1 LEDDKVRT
9 LVLDYLGQEGF
20 CDIRDQL
27 LDLVSSSTSA
37 AKVQSKSSTK
47 ERKQNVEPKSLKKSG
62 KTISLDCDLLVFDYL
77 NSLPEYLEVAR
88 DFEAFRGPFV
98 CNDRTLS
105 SEKQIEK
112 KKNELT
118 EPNNNCETLKVKKKK
133 KLTQID
139 NDCETPKEKKKKKKL
154 AQPDNDCEI
163 LKVKKKKKK
172 STHPDDDS
180 EILEVRKKKIK
191 FSQPDNDC
199 EILKVKKKKRRQ
211 KSTQPCDGC
220 KNLKLRKK
228 KLLPIE
234 SVNQT
239 DKIVLDVR
247 TVERSSALVMPI
259 FKRGSLE
266 KDLVYIFK
274 KI

>member
-1 LEDDKVRT
+1 MEDDRVRT

-27 LDLVSSSTSA
+27 LDLDSSSTSA
-37 AKVQSKSSTK
+37 AKVKSKSSTK
-47 ERKQNVEPKSLKKSG
+47 KRKENVKPKSLKKSG
-62 KTISLDCDLLVFDYL
+62 KTISLDCDSLVFDYL

-98 CNDRTLS
+98 SNDRTLS
-105 SEKQIEK
+105 LEKQIEK
-112 KKNELT
+112 NKNELT
-118 EPNNNCETLKVKKKK
+118 KPNNNCETTKVKKKK

-139 NDCETPKEKKKKKKL
+139 NDCE
-154 AQPDNDCEI
+154 I
-163 LKVKKKKKK
+163 VKVKKKKKK

-180 EILEVRKKKIK
+180 KIFKVRKKKIK
-191 FSQPDNDC
+191 FSQPDDDC
-199 EILKVKKKKRRQ
+199 KILKVKKKKRKQ
-211 KSTQPCDGC
+211 KSTQPYDGC
-220 KNLKLRKK
+220 ETLKVRKK

-239 DKIVLDVR
+239 DKIVSDVR
-247 TVERSSALVMPI
+247 TVQRSSASALVMPI

-266 KDLVYIFK
+266 KDLVNIFK
-274 KI
+274 KL

>member
-1 LEDDKVRT
+1 M
-9 LVLDYLGQEGF
+9 VLDYLGQEGF

-37 AKVQSKSSTK
+37 ANVKSKSSTK
-47 ERKQNVEPKSLKKSG
+47 KRKENVEPKPLKKSE
-62 KTISLDCDLLVFDYL
+62 KLDCDSLVFDYL

-180 EILEVRKKKIK
+180 KVFKVRKKKIK

-199 EILKVKKKKRRQ
+199 EILKVKKKKRKQ
-211 KSTQPCDGC
+211 KSTQPYDDCET
-220 KNLKLRKK
+220 LKVRKK

-234 SVNQT
+234 FVNQT
-239 DKIVLDVR
+239 DKIVSDVR
-247 TVERSSALVMPI
+247 NVERSSASALVMPI

-266 KDLVYIFK
+266 KDLVNIF
-274 KI
+274 